1 MPNAPSASGLRLLG
15 PESRSPLPLPGH
27 LAANVMHF
35 GRVLRQA
42 GMPVPTDRIQLAL
55 TALQVA
61 GLESRRDFHDT
72 LAACFIDRVEH
83 RELFEQAFYLFWRDP
98 DLAGRM
104 MALLLPKVQAKTE
117 TPSVPEN
124 RRLGDALFPHQ
135 PSAPQPPPPE
145 QIEVDATLTWN
156 ERELL
161 QKADFD
167 TMTADEWRA
176 AQRLMQHMAPLFE
189 PIRTRR
195 SVRALQPGRLDGRAT
210 LQALAR
216 SGGELWQ
223 LRWTK
228 PRERPAPL
236 VVLADISGSMS
247 RYSRML
253 LHFTHALGHADARV
267 ESFVFGTRLT
277 RTTRALRLKDPDVA
291 VAQVVR
297 DVQDWSGGT
306 RITAC
311 LHEFNQRWARR
322 VLSGRATVLLISD
335 GLEHGTPDD
344 PRCEHLRFEMERLHK
359 SCRKLVWLNPLLR
372 FDAFEPRAAGI
383 KAMLPHV
390 DQFLPTHNLQSLQD
404 LAAVLAGR
412 QPAVALKRFA

>member
-1 MPNAPSASGLRLLG
+1 MLPAHTTLPS
-15 PESRSPLPLPGH
+15 H
-27 LAANVMHF
+27 LADNVMHF

-55 TALQVA
+55 TALPVA
-61 GLESRRDFHDT
+61 GLQSKHDFHDT

-83 RELFEQAFYLFWRDP
+83 IELFEQAFYLFWRDP

-104 MALLLPKVQAKTE
+104 MALMLPKVQAKTE
-117 TPSVPEN
+117 APSVPEN

-135 PSAPQPPPPE
+135 PHAPQPPPPE
-145 QIEVDATLTWN
+145 KIEVDATLTWN

-161 QKADFD
+161 QKADFE
-167 TMTADEWRA
+167 TMSADEWRD
-176 AQRLMQHMAPLFE
+176 AQRLLHQMALLFE
-189 PIRTRR
+189 PITTRR
-195 SVRALQPGRLDGRAT
+195 SQRAAQPGRLDGRAT

-216 SGGELWQ
+216 HGGELWQ
-223 LRWTK
+223 MRWTK
-228 PRERPAPL
+228 PREQAAPL

-277 RTTRALRLKDPDVA
+277 RTTRALRQKDPDVA
-291 VAQVVR
+291 VARVVR

-311 LHEFNQRWARR
+311 LHEFNQHWARR

-335 GLEHGTPDD
+335 GLENGTPDD
-344 PRCEHLRFEMERLHK
+344 PRCEHLDFEMERLHK
-359 SCRKLVWLNPLLR
+359 SCRKLIWLNPLLR
-372 FDAFEPRAAGI
+372 FDNFQPRAAGI
-383 KAMLPHV
+383 KAMLPHA
-390 DQFLPTHNLQSLQD
+390 DLFLPAHNLQSLRELGQV
-404 LAAVLAGR
+404 LAASP
-412 QPAVALKRFA
+412 PALRP